1 MAISNQTFSAGVDV
15 QLVLGRLPSLMLVPS
30 APWDDLGATFAI
42 HTIYFEVV
50 WDESIDRGFKRMYF
64 GMAALFYSISCAHFT
79 SEIS

>member
-15 QLVLGRLPSLMLVPS
+15 QLVLGRLPSLML
-30 APWDDLGATFAI
+30 
-42 HTIYFEVV
+42 VV